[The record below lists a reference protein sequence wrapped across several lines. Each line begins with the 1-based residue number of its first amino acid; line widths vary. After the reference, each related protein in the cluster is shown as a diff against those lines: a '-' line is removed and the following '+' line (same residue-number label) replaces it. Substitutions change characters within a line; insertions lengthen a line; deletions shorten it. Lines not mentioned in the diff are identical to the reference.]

1 MHIRD
6 WKTQDLYG
14 VDLDRMQ
21 DPVTLQDWYPCSPAG
36 CDKISVATGCGLEIC
51 QNCQGVCAPTCI
63 LHKPYLGHTIPV
75 CLYCSQAHSRRKHLS
90 WQHLSGKVA
99 FRPHAKIYHY
109 FEAAPRTCFARRPTS
124 SGVDEGEGFAISTT
138 STGRPL
144 CNRISCRAKRLAKR
158 SCLAPCMHVKHPNH
172 VRLLYTPV

>member
-1 MHIRD
+1 MRRHHHHQNTKDKVEDSYTCFSPDPIRYPNVSDGFHSTWPHKPAVMHIRD

-75 CLYCSQAHSRRKHLS
+75 CLYCCQAHSRRKPYLLAAS
-90 WQHLSGKVA
+90 LWESG
-99 FRPHAKIYHY
+99 I
-109 FEAAPRTCFARRPTS
+109 
-124 SGVDEGEGFAISTT
+124 
-138 STGRPL
+138 
-144 CNRISCRAKRLAKR
+144 
-158 SCLAPCMHVKHPNH
+158 
-172 VRLLYTPV
+172 